1 MGIGKSC
8 RMFAKLDDGIIE
20 KDTWI
25 FSKLTCTIFEK
36 NTCGMGRCDMTQ
48 QYQEL
53 TEQLAALVDAKWPM
67 ISNLANAAALL
78 YERLDRLNW
87 AGFYLTDNHVLWL
100 GPFQGKTACVR
111 IAEGKG
117 VCGTALQTDSVQ
129 RVEDVHKFPG
139 HIACDAASRSEIVL
153 PIHKNGEVIGVLD
166 IDSPEV
172 GRFSAEDEEGLQEVV
187 RILERIIVCS

>member
-1 MGIGKSC
+1 
-8 RMFAKLDDGIIE
+8 
-20 KDTWI
+20 
-25 FSKLTCTIFEK
+25 
-36 NTCGMGRCDMTQ
+36 MTQ

-67 ISNLANAAALL
+67 ISNLANSAALL
-78 YERLDRLNW
+78 YEKLDRLNW

-117 VCGTALQTDSVQ
+117 VCGMALQTDSVQ
-129 RVEDVHKFPG
+129 RVEDVHAFPG

-153 PIHKNGEVIGVLD
+153 PLHKNGEVIGVLD
-166 IDSPEV
+166 IDSPEI
-172 GRFSAEDEEGLQEVV
+172 GRFSAEDEEGLREVV

>member
-1 MGIGKSC
+1 
-8 RMFAKLDDGIIE
+8 
-20 KDTWI
+20 
-25 FSKLTCTIFEK
+25 
-36 NTCGMGRCDMTQ
+36 MTQ

-53 TEQLAALVDAKWPM
+53 TEQLAALVDAEWPM
-67 ISNLANAAALL
+67 VSNLANAAALL

-87 AGFYLTDNHVLWL
+87 AGFYLKDHHVLWL

-111 IAEGKG
+111 IAEGNG

-129 RVEDVHKFPG
+129 RVEDVHAFPG

-153 PIHKNGEVIGVLD
+153 PLHKNGEVIGVLD

-172 GRFSAEDEEGLQEVV
+172 GRFSAEDEEGLREVV

>member
-1 MGIGKSC
+1 
-8 RMFAKLDDGIIE
+8 
-20 KDTWI
+20 
-25 FSKLTCTIFEK
+25 
-36 NTCGMGRCDMTQ
+36 MTQ

-53 TEQLAALVDAKWPM
+53 TEQLAALVDAEWPM
-67 ISNLANAAALL
+67 VSNLANAAALL

-111 IAEGKG
+111 IAEGNG

-129 RVEDVHKFPG
+129 R
-139 HIACDAASRSEIVL
+139 
-153 PIHKNGEVIGVLD
+153 EVIGVLD

-172 GRFSAEDEEGLQEVV
+172 GRFSAEDEEGLREVV

>member
-1 MGIGKSC
+1 
-8 RMFAKLDDGIIE
+8 
-20 KDTWI
+20 
-25 FSKLTCTIFEK
+25 
-36 NTCGMGRCDMTQ
+36 MTQ

-53 TEQLAALVDAKWPM
+53 TEQLAALVDAEWPM
-67 ISNLANAAALL
+67 VSNLANAAALL

-87 AGFYLTDNHVLWL
+87 AGFYLTDQNVLWL
-100 GPFQGKTACVR
+100 GPFQGQTACVR
-111 IAEGKG
+111 IAEGNG

-129 RVEDVHKFPG
+129 RVEDVHAFPG

-153 PIHKNGEVIGVLD
+153 PLHKNGEVIGVLD

-172 GRFSAEDEEGLQEVV
+172 GRFSAEDEEGLREVV

>member
-1 MGIGKSC
+1 
-8 RMFAKLDDGIIE
+8 
-20 KDTWI
+20 
-25 FSKLTCTIFEK
+25 
-36 NTCGMGRCDMTQ
+36 MTQ

-53 TEQLAALVDAKWPM
+53 TEQLAALMDAEWPM
-67 ISNLANAAALL
+67 VSNLANAAALL

-111 IAEGKG
+111 IAEGNG

-129 RVEDVHKFPG
+129 RVEDVQCVSPDILRATRHPG
-139 HIACDAASRSEIVL
+139 RKLCFHCT
-153 PIHKNGEVIGVLD
+153 KNGEVIGVLD

-172 GRFSAEDEEGLQEVV
+172 GRFSAEDEEGLREVV

>member
-1 MGIGKSC
+1 
-8 RMFAKLDDGIIE
+8 
-20 KDTWI
+20 
-25 FSKLTCTIFEK
+25 
-36 NTCGMGRCDMTQ
+36 MTQ

-53 TEQLAALVDAKWPM
+53 TEQLAALVDAEWPM
-67 ISNLANAAALL
+67 VSNLANAAALL

-87 AGFYLTDNHVLWL
+87 AGLYLTDNHVLWL
-100 GPFQGKTACVR
+100 GPFQGKIACVR
-111 IAEGKG
+111 IAEGNG

-129 RVEDVHKFPG
+129 RVEDVHAFPG

-153 PIHKNGEVIGVLD
+153 PLHKNGEVIGVLD

-172 GRFSAEDEEGLQEVV
+172 GRFSAEDEEGLREVV

>member
-1 MGIGKSC
+1 
-8 RMFAKLDDGIIE
+8 
-20 KDTWI
+20 
-25 FSKLTCTIFEK
+25 
-36 NTCGMGRCDMTQ
+36 MTQ

-53 TEQLAALVDAKWPM
+53 TEQLAALVDAEWPM
-67 ISNLANAAALL
+67 VSNLANAAALL

-111 IAEGKG
+111 IAEGNG
-117 VCGTALQTDSVQ
+117 
-129 RVEDVHKFPG
+129 
-139 HIACDAASRSEIVL
+139 DAASRSEIVL
-153 PIHKNGEVIGVLD
+153 PLHKNGEVIGVLD

-172 GRFSAEDEEGLQEVV
+172 GRFSAEDEEGLREVV

>member
-1 MGIGKSC
+1 
-8 RMFAKLDDGIIE
+8 
-20 KDTWI
+20 
-25 FSKLTCTIFEK
+25 
-36 NTCGMGRCDMTQ
+36 MTQ

-53 TEQLAALVDAKWPM
+53 TEQLAALVDAEWPM
-67 ISNLANAAALL
+67 VSNLANAAALL

-111 IAEGKG
+111 IAEGNG

-129 RVEDVHKFPG
+129 RVED
-139 HIACDAASRSEIVL
+139 AASRSEIVL
-153 PIHKNGEVIGVLD
+153 PLHKNGEVIGVLD

-172 GRFSAEDEEGLQEVV
+172 GRFSAEDEEGLREVV

>member
-1 MGIGKSC
+1 
-8 RMFAKLDDGIIE
+8 
-20 KDTWI
+20 
-25 FSKLTCTIFEK
+25 
-36 NTCGMGRCDMTQ
+36 MTQ

-53 TEQLAALVDAKWPM
+53 TEQLAALVDAEWPM
-67 ISNLANAAALL
+67 VSNLANAAALL

-100 GPFQGKTACVR
+100 GPFQGKTAC
-111 IAEGKG
+111 
-117 VCGTALQTDSVQ
+117 GTALQTDSVQ
-129 RVEDVHKFPG
+129 RVEDVHAFPG

-153 PIHKNGEVIGVLD
+153 PLHKNGEVIGVLD

-172 GRFSAEDEEGLQEVV
+172 GRFSAEDEEGLREVV

>member
-1 MGIGKSC
+1 
-8 RMFAKLDDGIIE
+8 
-20 KDTWI
+20 
-25 FSKLTCTIFEK
+25 
-36 NTCGMGRCDMTQ
+36 MTQ

-53 TEQLAALVDAKWPM
+53 TEQLAALVDAEWPM
-67 ISNLANAAALL
+67 VSNLANAAALL

-111 IAEGKG
+111 IAEGNG

-129 RVEDVHKFPG
+129 RVEDVHAFPG

-153 PIHKNGEVIGVLD
+153 PLLD

-172 GRFSAEDEEGLQEVV
+172 GRFSAEDEEGLREVV